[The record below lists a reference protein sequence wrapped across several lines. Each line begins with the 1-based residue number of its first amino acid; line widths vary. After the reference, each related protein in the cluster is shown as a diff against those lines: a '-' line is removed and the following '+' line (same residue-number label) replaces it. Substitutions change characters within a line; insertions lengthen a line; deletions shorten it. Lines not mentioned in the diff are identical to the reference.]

1 MSFKLILY
9 DYDRKCFSYK
19 FTNERNNSVVPGQI
33 SFDIENLNNQNNKS
47 DIKEQ
52 TTHDLDVT
60 SVYFELL
67 NSDVNFYDSYLKN
80 SNLSEKLLN
89 YTNRYINAICISLE
103 DELES
108 NKNKQIIIHELEKSK
123 NMKEI
128 IEVIKLYYDDNK
140 KHIK

>member
-1 MSFKLILY
+1 MLI
-9 DYDRKCFSYK
+9 
-19 FTNERNNSVVPGQI
+19 
-33 SFDIENLNNQNNKS
+33 
-47 DIKEQ
+47 
-52 TTHDLDVT
+52 
-60 SVYFELL
+60 
-67 NSDVNFYDSYLKN
+67 FYDSYLKN

-108 NKNKQIIIHELEKSK
+108 NKNRQIIIQELEKGK